1 MANFI
6 EHLGRPFFAPFNT
19 YDCLTPSISAFKQ
32 QHPPSQAITLTATD
46 GIQST
51 MQKWCPLPHFKDI
64 MPILLVPGASVDY
77 QIFALPTIAINFV
90 DYLLHRGYVI
100 YCLDHRVGKTTAAKQ
115 GWTTYDARYDIAAAT
130 EYILKDTGAS
140 KIYSVVHCA
149 GAQAM
154 AAGLL
159 DGTIKGIGGITA
171 SQVFMHPVFAEVNKF
186 KADITPSLPS
196 LYKELISPWYDVTSD
211 NDRSFFLNEALHF
224 YPEGEMEDV
233 CRSIICHRS
242 ELVFGRYIL
251 FVILDA

>member
-6 EHLGRPFFAPFNT
+6 EHLGKPVLAPLMP
-19 YDCLTPSISAFKQ
+19 YDYSSPSIAAFNQ
-32 QHPPSQAITLTATD
+32 RHPPSQTITLTAAD
-46 GIQST
+46 GVQST
-51 MQKWCPLPHFKDI
+51 MQKWCPLPNFKDV

-77 QIFALPTIAINFV
+77 QVFALPTIAINFV
-90 DYLLHRGYVI
+90 DYLLQRGYVI
-100 YCLDHRVGKTTAAKQ
+100 YCVDHRVGKTTAAKQ

-130 EYILKDTGAS
+130 KYILKETGAS

-186 KADITPSLPS
+186 KAGIEPSLPT
-196 LYKELISPWYDVTSD
+196 LYNKLIGSWYDVMSE
-211 NDRSFFLNEALHF
+211 NDRSFLLNEALRF
-224 YPEGEMEDV
+224 YPEGGMEDV
-233 CRSIICHRS
+233 CNSIICHRS

-251 FVILDA
+251 FVILNA